1 MAWRLRFSKG
11 IFDKI
16 FGEGGED
23 RGRNL
28 QPGGRIRPH
37 RPVADLKNTTIN
49 ERTRG
54 RGLKGRLDGVAP
66 SFFEGDF

>member
-11 IFDKI
+11 IFDNI
-16 FGEGGED
+16 FGEGGLD

-28 QPGGRIRPH
+28 RPSGRIRPH
-37 RPVADLKNTTIN
+37 HPVADLKNTTIN

-54 RGLKGRLDGVAP
+54 RGLKGRGDGVAP
-66 SFFEGDF
+66 SGFEGDF